1 MTDVREAEELDGT
14 EHVDPGEAREAAERA
29 ITPSLLLDGENP
41 ESREQVDAEH
51 WIAAYSELISYKEAL
66 LITSAHQRASMEN
79 PSALAEAG
87 GVDVVILKR
96 ELENCRRRLAFWLLR
111 LDEIKAG

>member
-1 MTDVREAEELDGT
+1 MFNVSGSQSTSTGR
-14 EHVDPGEAREAAERA
+14 ARWYKTTSAVAAKVIVGRA
-29 ITPSLLLDGENP
+29 RRLEKD
-41 ESREQVDAEH
+41 EQVDAEH

-66 LITSAHQRASMEN
+66 LITSAHQRAYMEN
-79 PSALAEAG
+79 PSAQAEAG

-96 ELENCRRRLAFWLLR
+96 ELENFRRRLAFWLLR